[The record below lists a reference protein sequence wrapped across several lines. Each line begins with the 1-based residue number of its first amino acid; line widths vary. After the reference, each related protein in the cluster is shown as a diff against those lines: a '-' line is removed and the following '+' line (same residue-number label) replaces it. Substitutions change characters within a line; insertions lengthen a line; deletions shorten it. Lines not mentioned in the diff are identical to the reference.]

1 MSDAWIVVG
10 IVSAGTIAL
19 KSAGPLLLGGREL
32 PPRVM
37 GVLALLA
44 PSLLAALIVTNT
56 LGGDRAVE
64 LDARAPGLAVA
75 GVALLLRAPLLVVVA
90 AAAAV
95 TAGVRA
101 LGWLA

>member
-1 MSDAWIVVG
+1 MSDAWLVVG
-10 IVSAGTIAL
+10 LVGAGTIAL

-32 PPRVM
+32 PSRVM

-56 LGGDRAVE
+56 LGGDRAIE
-64 LDARAPGLAVA
+64 LDARAAGLAA
-75 GVALLLRAPLLVVVA
+75 ACAALLLRAPLLVVVA

-95 TAGVRA
+95 AAGVRA
-101 LGWLA
+101 LGLA

>member
-1 MSDAWIVVG
+1 MSEAWLVVG
-10 IVSAGTIAL
+10 LVGAGTIAL
-19 KSAGPLLLGGREL
+19 KSAGPLLLGGRTL

-37 GVLALLA
+37 AVLALLA

-56 LGGDRAVE
+56 LGGDHAIE
-64 LDARAPGLAVA
+64 LDARAAGLAAAV
-75 GVALLLRAPLLVVVA
+75 VALATRAPLLVVVG

-95 TAGVRA
+95 AAGVRA